1 MKPALLWGSELSP
14 FFLKVEAC
22 CRHAGLPI
30 ERRPDGGSTREN
42 LKLMTRLRW
51 AQARRTIK
59 RWPSP
64 HPDDEYP
71 LVPYLFTADGDIHVD
86 SSGIAGWLD
95 AHPPADAEPLVPKEP
110 LLAFVC
116 KLIEEALDEVGLYLV
131 HHHRWVVSRLD
142 NDAGARLAREFR
154 SVLLPGSQ
162 ALMARQFSR
171 RQTRRLP
178 YLFSVA
184 PKGKVW
190 SPGRWLDPPSL
201 EGFPETH
208 TRLEQSWDELVDAAE
223 QLLQQQPY
231 LLGERFTL
239 ADAALYGQLGMN
251 LSDPSSERRLR
262 ERAPRLRSWLDDIAA
277 GRHIGSRGELR
288 LHPGLAPLL
297 AWVQRDFIPL
307 MRANADAAAHSVSS
321 RGPLNEAAFNRG
333 RDLFEFEWRDA
344 PARTVVKRFQRRT
357 WNELCAQAQ
366 GLRAAERTALLQP
379 IVQALLGFTESAPYV
394 RYLQ

>member
-1 MKPALLWGSELSP
+1 MTALLWGSELSP

-22 CRHAGLPI
+22 CRHAGLPV
-30 ERRPDGGSTREN
+30 ERRPDGGSTLEN
-42 LKLMTRLRW
+42 LKLMARLRW

-59 RWPSP
+59 RWPAP

-71 LVPYLFTADGDIHVD
+71 LVPYLFTGDGDIHVD

-95 AHPPADAEPLVPKEP
+95 AHPPADAEPLIPTEP

-116 KLIEEALDEVGLYLV
+116 KLIEEAFDEVGLYLV

-154 SVLLPGSQ
+154 SVMLLPGSQ

-184 PKGKVW
+184 PQGKTW
-190 SPGRWLDPPSL
+190 PPGPWPDPPSP

-208 TRLEQSWDELVDAAE
+208 ARLEQSWDELVDAAE

-231 LLGERFTL
+231 LLGDRFTL

-262 ERAPRLRSWLDDIAA
+262 ERAPRLRDWLGAIAS
-277 GRHIGSRGELR
+277 GRHIGTRGTLR
-288 LHPGLAPLL
+288 LHPDLAPLL
-297 AWVQRDFIPL
+297 AWVHRDFVPL
-307 MRANADAAAHSVSS
+307 MRANAAATAPIPARARV
-321 RGPLNEAAFNRG
+321 NESAFNAR
-333 RDLFEFEWRDA
+333 RDLFEFDWRGA
-344 PARTVVKRFQRRT
+344 PARAVVKRFQRRT
-357 WNELCAQAQ
+357 WRELHAQASALPAEAIATIPMAGVDVPLMG
-366 GLRAAERTALLQP
+366 GLR
-379 IVQALLGFTESAPYV
+379 
-394 RYLQ
+394 

>member
-1 MKPALLWGSELSP
+1 MTAARLWGSELSP

-30 ERRPDGGSTREN
+30 ERRPDGGSTLEN
-42 LKLMTRLRW
+42 LKLMARLRW

-59 RWPSP
+59 RWPAS

-95 AHPPADAEPLVPKEP
+95 AHPPADVEPLLPKEP
-110 LLAFVC
+110 VLAFVC

-154 SVLLPGSQ
+154 SVLLLPGSQ

-184 PKGKVW
+184 PKGKAW
-190 SPGRWLDPPSL
+190 STDPPSP

-223 QLLQQQPY
+223 RLLQQQPY
-231 LLGERFTL
+231 LLGDRFTL

-262 ERAPRLRSWLDDIAA
+262 ERAPRLRAWLGDIAE
-277 GRHIGSRGELR
+277 GRHAGSRGELR
-288 LHPGLAPLL
+288 LHPDLAPLL

-307 MRANADAAAHSVSS
+307 MRANAAVARSGSS
-321 RGPLNEAAFNRG
+321 FGPRNEAAFNQG
-333 RDLFEFEWRDA
+333 RDLFEFDWRGA
-344 PARTVVKRFQRRT
+344 SVRTGLKRFQLRT
-357 WNELCAQAQ
+357 WSEIC
-366 GLRAAERTALLQP
+366 
-379 IVQALLGFTESAPYV
+379 VQARSLSTTEAVALPSSVGEAWPSEWH
-394 RYLQ
+394 

>member
-1 MKPALLWGSELSP
+1 MTALLWGSQLSP

-22 CRHAGLPI
+22 CRHAGLPT
-30 ERRPDGGSTREN
+30 ERRPDGGNTLEN
-42 LKLMTRLRW
+42 LKLMARLRW
-51 AQARRTIK
+51 AQSRRTIK

-95 AHPPADAEPLVPKEP
+95 AHPPADAEPLVPTEP

-154 SVLLPGSQ
+154 SVMLLPGSQ

-184 PKGKVW
+184 PKGKAW
-190 SPGRWLDPPSL
+190 SPGPWPDPPSP

-208 TRLEQSWDELVDAAE
+208 TRLDQSWDELVDAAE
-223 QLLQQQPY
+223 CLLRQQPY
-231 LLGERFTL
+231 LLGDRFTL

-262 ERAPRLRSWLDDIAA
+262 ERAPRLRGWLGHIAE
-277 GRHIGSRGELR
+277 GRHGGSRGELR
-288 LHPGLAPLL
+288 LHPDLAPLL
-297 AWVQRDFIPL
+297 AWAQRDFIPL
-307 MRANADAAAHSVSS
+307 MRANAAAASS
-321 RGPLNEAAFNRG
+321 MLPRGARNEGAFNRG
-333 RDLFEFEWRDA
+333 DNLFEFDWRA
-344 PARTVVKRFQRRT
+344 GRARTVVKRFQRRT
-357 WNELCAQAQ
+357 WSELCAQA
-366 GLRAAERTALLQP
+366 RALAEEDFAAMPVMKGDSLPPEWRP
-379 IVQALLGFTESAPYV
+379 
-394 RYLQ
+394 

>member
-1 MKPALLWGSELSP
+1 MNAVGPALLWGSELSP

-22 CRHAGLPI
+22 CRHAGLPV
-30 ERRPDGGSTREN
+30 ERRPDGGTALEN
-42 LKLMTRLRW
+42 LRLMTRLRW
-51 AQARRTIK
+51 AQSRRTVQ
-59 RWPSP
+59 RWPAP

-71 LVPYLFTADGDIHVD
+71 LVPYLFTADGSIHHD

-95 AHPPADAEPLVPKEP
+95 AHPPAGAASLIPAEP

-116 KLIEEALDEVGLYLV
+116 RLIEEALDEVGLYLV

-142 NDAGARLAREFR
+142 NDAGARLAHEFR
-154 SVLLPGSQ
+154 SLLLPPAR

-184 PKGKVW
+184 PAGKHW
-190 SPGRWLDPPSL
+190 PRGPWPAPPAR
-201 EGFPETH
+201 EGFPDTH
-208 TRLEQSWDELVDAAE
+208 ARLEQSWDELVDAAE
-223 QLLQQQPY
+223 CVLREQPW

-262 ERAPRLRSWLDDIAA
+262 GRAPQLRVWLGRIAD
-277 GRHIGSRGELR
+277 GRHAGGRGPLR
-288 LHPGLAPLL
+288 LHPALAPLL
-297 AWVQRDFIPL
+297 AWVQTDFVPL
-307 MRANADAAAHSVSS
+307 MRANAAAAAGLSARHP
-321 RGPLNEAAFNRG
+321 RNEAAFDQG
-333 RDLFEFEWRDA
+333 RDLFDFAWRGE

-357 WNELCAQAQ
+357 WDALCAQARSLSADELAALQ
-366 GLRAAERTALLQP
+366 SAGWRTPAAEWR
-379 IVQALLGFTESAPYV
+379 G
-394 RYLQ
+394 

>member
-22 CRHAGLPI
+22 CRHAGLPT
-30 ERRPDGGSTREN
+30 ERRPDGGTTLEN
-42 LKLMTRLRW
+42 LRLMARLRW

-59 RWPSP
+59 RWPAP

-95 AHPPADAEPLVPKEP
+95 AHPPANAEPLVPRDT

-142 NDAGARLAREFR
+142 NDAGERLAHEFR
-154 SVLLPGSQ
+154 SVLLPPARQ
-162 ALMARQFSR
+162 LVARQFSR

-184 PKGKVW
+184 EPGQQW
-190 SPGRWLDPPSL
+190 SPGPWPDPPSR
-201 EGFPETH
+201 EGFPPTH
-208 TRLEQSWDELVDAAE
+208 KRLEASWDELVDAAE
-223 QLLQQQPY
+223 RVLRQQSY
-231 LLGERFTL
+231 LLGDRFTL

-262 ERAPRLRSWLDDIAA
+262 ERAPRLRSWLAAIAS
-277 GRHIGSRGELR
+277 GRHVGSRGELR
-288 LHPGLAPLL
+288 LHPQLAPLL
-297 AWVQRDFIPL
+297 AWVRSDFVPL
-307 MRANADAAAHSVSS
+307 MRANAASASAQQEHARSETAFD
-321 RGPLNEAAFNRG
+321 RGHG
-333 RDLFEFEWRDA
+333 LFDVDWRNQ
-344 PARTVVKRFQRRT
+344 PARTVVKRFQLRT
-357 WNELCAQAQ
+357 WS
-366 GLRAAERTALLQP
+366 ALLDTARSLP
-379 IVQALLGFTESAPYV
+379 PDAFMESDVMREQAWLASL
-394 RYLQ
+394 

>member
-1 MKPALLWGSELSP
+1 MTALLWGSELSP

-22 CRHAGLPI
+22 CRHAGLPT
-30 ERRPDGGSTREN
+30 ERRPDGGRTLEN
-42 LKLMTRLRW
+42 LKLMARLRW

-59 RWPSP
+59 RWPAP

-116 KLIEEALDEVGLYLV
+116 KLLEEALDEVGLYLV

-142 NDAGARLAREFR
+142 NNAGARLAHEFR
-154 SVLLPGSQ
+154 SVMLLPGSQ

-184 PKGKVW
+184 PKGKTW
-190 SPGRWLDPPSL
+190 SPGPWPDPPSP

-223 QLLQQQPY
+223 LLLQQQPY
-231 LLGERFTL
+231 LLGDRFTL

-262 ERAPRLRSWLDDIAA
+262 ERAPRLRAWLGDIAK
-277 GRHIGSRGELR
+277 GRHVGSRGELR
-288 LHPGLAPLL
+288 LHPDLASML
-297 AWVQRDFIPL
+297 AWVHRDFIPL
-307 MRANADAAAHSVSS
+307 MRATAAAAASTRPSGS
-321 RGPLNEAAFNRG
+321 RNELAFNQG
-333 RDLFEFEWRDA
+333 DDLFEFEWRGG
-344 PARTVVKRFQRRT
+344 PARTVVKRFQLRT
-357 WNELCAQAQ
+357 WGELCEQAK
-366 GLRAAERTALLQP
+366 ALSP
-379 IVQALLGFTESAPYV
+379 REFSRMPVMGSDARPPEWRS
-394 RYLQ
+394 

>member
-1 MKPALLWGSELSP
+1 MTALLWGSELSP

-30 ERRPDGGSTREN
+30 ERRPDGGSTWEN
-42 LKLMTRLRW
+42 LKLMARLRW
-51 AQARRTIK
+51 AQARRTIQ

-71 LVPYLFTADGDIHVD
+71 LVPYLFTGDGDIHVD

-95 AHPPADAEPLVPKEP
+95 AYPPADAEPLIPREP
-110 LLAFVC
+110 ALAFVC

-154 SVLLPGSQ
+154 SVLLVPGSQ

-184 PKGKVW
+184 PKGKPW
-190 SPGRWLDPPSL
+190 SPSPWPDPPSP

-223 QLLQQQPY
+223 RLLQQQPY
-231 LLGERFTL
+231 LLGDRFTL

-262 ERAPRLRSWLDDIAA
+262 ERAPRLRAWLGAIAA
-277 GRHIGSRGELR
+277 GRHVGSRGELR
-288 LHPGLAPLL
+288 AHPDLAALL

-307 MRANADAAAHSVSS
+307 MRANAAASVSLSS
-321 RGPLNEAAFNRG
+321 RDPRNEAAFNRG
-333 RDLFEFEWRDA
+333 RDLYEFAWRDA
-344 PARTVVKRFQRRT
+344 PACTVVKRFQLRT
-357 WNELCAQAQ
+357 WSDLCAQARALSTQ
-366 GLRAAERTALLQP
+366 ELAALPVLRGEVWP
-379 IVQALLGFTESAPYV
+379 SEWQAWIRS
-394 RYLQ
+394 